1 MLDPNLDSI
10 LKLLKETVD
19 KIPSIDIRLA
29 KTEVEL
35 GIIKLIVFSLIGVL
49 ATLMTGLVVQVIIR
63 VLSTT
68 FK

>member
-1 MLDPNLDSI
+1 VLDPNLDSI